1 MPPQPGWVISNEIL
15 ECAKFCLNA
24 DDSKTAATEVMQQL
38 LARGW
43 AQEDV
48 EQVIRGAFSVLAH
61 LKSLDDP
68 QHETLPQAE

>member
-1 MPPQPGWVISNEIL
+1 MPSQPGWVISNEIL

-61 LKSLDDP
+61 LKSWDDP
-68 QHETLPQAE
+68 QHEAVPDAE